1 MDFKKKEKKKK
12 KKEKVLN
19 TTLSWRLVLRRASLL
34 YHSISLVIRRLIVDR
49 ILFNSHLLR
58 VYQNSMRSS

>member
-12 KKEKVLN
+12 NKEKVLN

>member
-34 YHSISLVIRRLIVDR
+34 YHGISLVIRRLIVDR
-49 ILFNSHLLR
+49 ILFNF
-58 VYQNSMRSS
+58 SSLKSLSE